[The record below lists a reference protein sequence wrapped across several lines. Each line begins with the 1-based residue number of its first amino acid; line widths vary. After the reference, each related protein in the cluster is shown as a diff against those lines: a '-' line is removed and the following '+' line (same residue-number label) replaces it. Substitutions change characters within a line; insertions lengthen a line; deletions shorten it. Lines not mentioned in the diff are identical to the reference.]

1 LEHQRKNF
9 LFIPVF
15 ADEEQNQTAYLL
27 HVLLWTV
34 IFAITIMELIDII
47 ILPANTLRWLTMIA
61 IVNPFSLALM
71 FLSWRGHTRL
81 AAFILIIGMTLFN
94 TRVAMTGG
102 GIRAPGFIL
111 SSGIVFGA
119 GLLLGMRAGILM
131 ALVCSLIGLGLVWAD
146 KSGLLPNSNVHHTPL
161 SIWANIVLNL
171 IFIVFLQYLSVR
183 IIKGL
188 LRQAREEIADR
199 KQAEEALR
207 QSEEN
212 YRQLFE
218 MESDALF
225 LVEKAS
231 GRILDVNTSA
241 VALYGYTKAEWLDLY
256 DTDLSAAPEPNE
268 KSTEQP
274 LGPILVSLHRKKN
287 GAVFPVEI
295 TASHFDYQG
304 QKVHLAAIRDISDR
318 KRAEETLRESEERFR
333 TIFENSSDGILVVDD
348 ETKQIFFGNETI
360 SRMLQYDLD
369 QLKSLTIQAIHPP
382 EDWSHVLEQFE
393 KLVHKEIA
401 VSREIPV
408 RRKDGSLL
416 YADISAAAITINNK
430 NYVSGFFRDITER
443 KQAEEERRRLDAQML
458 QTQKLESLGVLAGGI
473 AHDFNNMLMVVMGNA
488 DLVLQDLSEFSP
500 ARPTLAEIIKTANRA
515 SELCKQ
521 MLTYS
526 GKSSSVMKT
535 MNLSEAVEEMGQ
547 MIEFSISKKA
557 VLHYYLS
564 KNLPSIK
571 ADASQVRQ
579 IILNLI
585 INASESL
592 GAKEGSISVRTEV
605 MECDRPFLLKEQ
617 LQDELREGFY
627 VYLEVKDTGCGMDRP
642 TLEKVFDLFFSTKFT
657 GRGLGLSTVQGI
669 VRNHGGA
676 IKVYSK
682 PGKGSIFKI
691 FFPAAFVAADATF
704 AKQAKKETWKGSG
717 VVLLVEDEANIRTL
731 CRRMLERIGFEVLA
745 AADGRQALE
754 IFRVHQDRIRCV
766 LLDLTMPQMDG
777 GETLIELRRI
787 APNLP
792 VILSSGFSEQKISDR
807 FKNQDLSGFL
817 QKPYQQVDLRA
828 ALKKALKE

>member
-1 LEHQRKNF
+1 M
-9 LFIPVF
+9 
-15 ADEEQNQTAYLL
+15 
-27 HVLLWTV
+27 
-34 IFAITIMELIDII
+34 IFAFTIMELIDII
-47 ILPANTLRWLTMIA
+47 ILPANTLRWLKIIA
-61 IVNPFSLALM
+61 FVNTFSLVLM

-81 AAFILIIGMTLFN
+81 AAFILIIVMTLLV
-94 TRVAMTGG
+94 TMVAVTGG
-102 GIRAPGFIL
+102 GIRAPGFII

-119 GLLLGMRAGILM
+119 GLLLGMRAGIFM
-131 ALVCSLIGLGLVWAD
+131 AVICGLIGFGLVWAEQT
-146 KSGLLPNSNVHHTPL
+146 GLLPDSNVHHTPM
-161 SIWANIVLNL
+161 SIWTNIVLNL

-183 IIKGL
+183 IIKRL

-241 VALYGYTKAEWLDLY
+241 VALYGYDKEELLELCDA
-256 DTDLSAAPEPNE
+256 DLSVDPVPNG
-268 KSTEQP
+268 KSIDQS
-274 LGPILVSLHRKKN
+274 LGPILVRLHRKKN

-348 ETKQIFFGNETI
+348 ETKKVFFGNETMC
-360 SRMLQYDLD
+360 RMLDYDLE
-369 QLKSLTIQAIHPP
+369 QLKSLAFQAIYPP
-382 EDWSHVLEQFE
+382 EDWPQIAE
-393 KLVHKEIA
+393 KLEKLMNKEIA

-408 RRKDGSLL
+408 RRKDGGLL
-416 YADISAAAITINNK
+416 YTDISAAAITINNK
-430 NYVSGFFRDITER
+430 NYVSAFFRDITER

-488 DLVLQDLSEFSP
+488 DLALQDLSEFSP
-500 ARPTLAEIIKTANRA
+500 ARSTLAEIVKTASRA

-526 GKSSSVMKT
+526 GKSSSIMKT
-535 MNLSEAVEEMGQ
+535 MNLSEAVEEMGR

-592 GAKEGSISVRTEV
+592 GAKGGSISVRTEL
-605 MECDRPFLLKEQ
+605 MECDQSFLLKEQ
-617 LQDELREGFY
+617 LQDDLLEGFY
-627 VYLEVKDTGCGMDRP
+627 VYLEVRDTGCGMDHS
-642 TLEKVFDLFFSTKFT
+642 TLEKIFDPFFSTKFT
-657 GRGLGLSTVQGI
+657 GRGLGLPTVQGI

-676 IKVYSK
+676 IKVYSE
-682 PGKGSIFKI
+682 PGKGSTFKI
-691 FFPAAFVAADATF
+691 FFPATFVAVDTTF
-704 AKQAKKETWKGSG
+704 AKHAKKETWKGSG
-717 VVLLVEDEANIRTL
+717 VVLLVEDEANIRSL

-745 AADGRQALE
+745 AADGCQALE

-777 GETLIELRRI
+777 GETLVELRRI
-787 APNLP
+787 DPKLP

-807 FKNQDLSGFL
+807 FKNQNLSGFL
-817 QKPYQQVDLRA
+817 QKPYQQADLRA
-828 ALKKALKE
+828 ALKKALEE

>member
-1 LEHQRKNF
+1 
-9 LFIPVF
+9 
-15 ADEEQNQTAYLL
+15 
-27 HVLLWTV
+27 
-34 IFAITIMELIDII
+34 
-47 ILPANTLRWLTMIA
+47 
-61 IVNPFSLALM
+61 
-71 FLSWRGHTRL
+71 
-81 AAFILIIGMTLFN
+81 
-94 TRVAMTGG
+94 
-102 GIRAPGFIL
+102 
-111 SSGIVFGA
+111 
-119 GLLLGMRAGILM
+119 
-131 ALVCSLIGLGLVWAD
+131 
-146 KSGLLPNSNVHHTPL
+146 
-161 SIWANIVLNL
+161 
-171 IFIVFLQYLSVR
+171 VR
-183 IIKGL
+183 IIKRL

-225 LVEKAS
+225 LIEKNS

-241 VALYGYTKAEWLDLY
+241 ATLYGYNKEELLELCDA
-256 DTDLSAAPEPNE
+256 DLSVVPVSNG
-268 KSTEQP
+268 KSIDQS
-274 LGPILVSLHRKKN
+274 LGPILVRLHRKKS
-287 GAVFPVEI
+287 GTVFPVEI

-304 QKVHLAAIRDISDR
+304 EKVHLAAIRDISDR

-333 TIFENSSDGILVVDD
+333 TIFENSSDGILIVDA
-348 ETKQIFFGNETI
+348 EAQKIFFSNETLC
-360 SRMLQYDLD
+360 RMLQYDLEE
-369 QLKSLTIQAIHPP
+369 LKTLTLQAVHPS
-382 EDWSHVLEQFE
+382 EDWPQIAGQFV

-408 RRKDGSLL
+408 KRKDGTLL
-416 YADISAAAITINNK
+416 YTDISAAAITINNK
-430 NYVSGFFRDITER
+430 NYVSAFFRDITER

-488 DLVLQDLSEFSP
+488 DLALQDLSEYSP
-500 ARPTLAEIIKTANRA
+500 ARSTLAEIVKTASRA

-535 MNLSEAVEEMGQ
+535 MNLSEAVEEMSR

-564 KNLPSIK
+564 KNLPAIK
-571 ADASQVRQ
+571 ADATQVRQ

-585 INASESL
+585 INASEAL
-592 GAKEGSISVRTEV
+592 GDKGGSISVRTEL
-605 MECDRPFLLKEQ
+605 MECDQSFLLKEQ
-617 LQDELREGFY
+617 LLDDLLEGFY
-627 VYLEVKDTGCGMDRP
+627 VYLEVRDTGCGMDRA
-642 TLEKVFDLFFSTKFT
+642 TLEKIFDPFFSTKFT

-676 IKVYSK
+676 IKVYSEA
-682 PGKGSIFKI
+682 GKGSIFKI

-704 AKQAKKETWKGSG
+704 AQKSKSKKDTWRGSG
-717 VVLLVEDEANIRTL
+717 VVLLVEDEANIRKL
-731 CRRMLERIGFEVLA
+731 CRRMLERIGFEVM
-745 AADGRQALE
+745 AADDGLQALE
-754 IFRVHQDRIRCV
+754 IFRAHQNRIRCV

-777 GETLIELRRI
+777 GETLVELRRI
-787 APNLP
+787 DPNLP

-807 FKNQDLSGFL
+807 FKDRRLSGFL
-817 QKPYQQVDLRA
+817 QKPYQQADLRA
-828 ALKKALKE
+828 ALKKALEE